1 VHLVAEAVEALEERV
16 ELAIVQVLSLGHPAL
31 DVSRA
36 GGVGSRLAAAVTRGG
51 GMYARLS
58 TIRSEG
64 DIEEGRRL
72 IRDQVLPAV
81 QELGGFQGVISIGDA
96 TSGLWRTIT
105 LWDTEEDMRASEE
118 RANELR
124 RQAAEAVGATTEP
137 EVERYEVVYLE
148 VESGVRV
155 S

>member
-1 VHLVAEAVEALEERV
+1 
-16 ELAIVQVLSLGHPAL
+16 
-31 DVSRA
+31 
-36 GGVGSRLAAAVTRGG
+36 
-51 GMYARLS
+51 MYARLS
-58 TIRSEG
+58 TVRAPGG
-64 DIEEGRRL
+64 DIDEGRSI
-72 IRDQVLPAV
+72 IRDQVLPAAR
-81 QELGGFQGVISIGDA
+81 ELAGFQGVISIGDA
-96 TSGLWRTIT
+96 GTGTWRTIT

-124 RQAAEAVGATTEP
+124 RQAAEAVGATAEP

>member
-1 VHLVAEAVEALEERV
+1 
-16 ELAIVQVLSLGHPAL
+16 
-31 DVSRA
+31 
-36 GGVGSRLAAAVTRGG
+36 
-51 GMYARLS
+51 MYARLS
-58 TIRSEG
+58 TVRAPG
-64 DIEEGRRL
+64 GTLEEGKRI
-72 IRDQVLPAV
+72 IRDQILPAAR
-81 QELGGFQGVISIGDA
+81 ELGGFQGVVSFGDPA
-96 TSGLWRTIT
+96 SGTWRTVT

-124 RQAAEAVGATTEP
+124 RQAAEAVGATAEP